1 MTASLRLGFLV
12 PPGNPV
18 VEGEMIRLA
27 PAGVSVHFH
36 RMTASGVTG
45 SHEGQEERN
54 RSQIAHLDENVE
66 LMALVKPAVIVM
78 AHTATS
84 YTLGRDGEAKL
95 VERLTKASG
104 IPFITAF
111 GSVVLA
117 LRHLGAQRIALGTPY
132 SAEATLK
139 AKAFLEANGFE
150 VASWGNLANVKN
162 IYEETPERAE
172 QLARQVDSPAAQA
185 VFMSGL
191 GMPTIEVLEKLER
204 ALGKPA
210 ISSASAIMWNALR
223 VAGSSAKI
231 EGFGRLLSKK

>member
-1 MTASLRLGFLV
+1 MTASIRLGFLV

-27 PAGVSVHFH
+27 PPGVSVHFH
-36 RMTASGVTG
+36 RMTAGGVTG

-84 YTLGRDGEAKL
+84 YTLGKAGEAAL
-95 VERLTKASG
+95 IERLTRASG

-111 GSVVLA
+111 GSVLLA

-139 AKAFLEANGFE
+139 SKSFLEANGIE
-150 VASWGNLANVKN
+150 VVSWGNLPDVKN

-172 QLARQVDSPAAQA
+172 ALARQVDSPAAQA
-185 VFMSGL
+185 AFMSGL
-191 GMPTIEVLEKLER
+191 GMPTIEVLGKLEE
-204 ALGKPA
+204 ALGKPV
-210 ISSASAIMWNALR
+210 ISSATASMWNALR
-223 VAGSSAKI
+223 VAGCNAKVA
-231 EGFGRLLSKK
+231 GYGRLLSQ